1 MASLITSVIS
11 GDMELKQNKSLPAEK
26 QIVTANPDIRSVSKQ
41 WLMIPFESVEQWKL
55 LEEDFLQYIYVYS

>member
-1 MASLITSVIS
+1 
-11 GDMELKQNKSLPAEK
+11 MELKQNKSLPAEK